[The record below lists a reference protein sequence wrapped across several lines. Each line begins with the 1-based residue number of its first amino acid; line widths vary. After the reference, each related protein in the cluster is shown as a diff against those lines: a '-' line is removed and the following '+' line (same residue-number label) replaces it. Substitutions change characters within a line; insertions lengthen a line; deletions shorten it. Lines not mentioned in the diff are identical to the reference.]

1 MHKMRMCLSLC
12 FKGWSSS
19 LLDVL
24 NALHEIFICS
34 LGVYLAKR
42 SIVVL
47 WFLNPDNHIFIN
59 LLNLLAW
66 YFEVL

>member
-34 LGVYLAKR
+34 LGVYLAKTKYR
-42 SIVVL
+42 GTVV
-47 WFLNPDNHIFIN
+47 P
-59 LLNLLAW
+59 
-66 YFEVL
+66 ES